1 MESPGGLTR
10 ASSST
15 SGGSRPRVERP
26 VSAGGVVFQRNGD
39 SMAVVL
45 CGRIR
50 PRQWCLPK
58 GTPEPGESLEAT
70 ALREVREETGLEVR
84 IVADLGHIEYW
95 FSQDGVRYHKRVY
108 YYLMEPIGGDTNL
121 HDPEFDEVHW
131 FPLDQTTDVMT
142 HETEAEVVARA
153 RRAVLEGDGYGHPH

>member
-1 MESPGGLTR
+1 M
-10 ASSST
+10 
-15 SGGSRPRVERP
+15 
-26 VSAGGVVFQRNGD
+26 D
-39 SMAVVL
+39 IVL
-45 CGRIR
+45 CGRIT

-84 IVADLGHIEYW
+84 IVSALGYIEYW
-95 FSQDGVRYHKRVY
+95 FSQNRVRYHKRVN

-131 FPLDQTTDVMT
+131 FPLDQTRDVMT
-142 HETEAEVVARA
+142 HKTESEVVTRA
-153 RRAVLEGDGYGHPH
+153 RRVVLEGAVYGRPH